1 MTTIGLARSFRS
13 AFDALTA
20 TLLDVSRRDRA
31 MLLLLA
37 AYAAAWTLYGA
48 IAKSSQD
55 LHPDMTELIAWS
67 RDPSLGYPKH
77 PPLGAWLVRLW
88 FDVLPLTDWSFY
100 LLAMLMPTLALWI
113 VWRFS
118 ADYLSVEKRVAGVAL
133 SDADPVL

>member
-67 RDPSLGYPKH
+67 RDPSLEASA
-77 PPLGAWLVRLW
+77 AW
-88 FDVLPLTDWSFY
+88 
-100 LLAMLMPTLALWI
+100 
-113 VWRFS
+113 
-118 ADYLSVEKRVAGVAL
+118 RVAGTAVVRRPAADGL
-133 SDADPVL
+133 VVLFAGDVDADARIMDRLAFLR

>member
-1 MTTIGLARSFRS
+1 MTTIVFARSFRR
-13 AFDALTA
+13 AFEALADAL
-20 TLLDVSRRDRA
+20 LDASRRDRA

-100 LLAMLMPTLALWI
+100 LLAMILGTTFLLYL
-113 VWRFS
+113 VWGRRE
-118 ADYLSVEKRVAGVAL
+118 AH
-133 SDADPVL
+133 